1 VQLTYVDWVGRDRLR
16 VSLVR
21 NDGGTIEIDRITESK
36 ATAVGA
42 PIEWHDVPAPSSMHD
57 NR

>member
-1 VQLTYVDWVGRDRLR
+1 VDWVGRDRLR